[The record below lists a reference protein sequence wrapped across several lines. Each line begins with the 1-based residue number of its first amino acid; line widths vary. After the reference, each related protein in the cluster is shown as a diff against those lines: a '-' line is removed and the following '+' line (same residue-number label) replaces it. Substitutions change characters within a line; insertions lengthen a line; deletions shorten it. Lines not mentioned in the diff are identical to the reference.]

1 MVKDGKYLVKHRE
14 HVDGVKEREIE
25 IKNGIVLIDNHEFS
39 QKSFF
44 HTNVI
49 YKKIS

>member
-1 MVKDGKYLVKHRE
+1 MISDQIPIEKANK
-14 HVDGVKEREIE
+14 REIE